1 MRYIFTL
8 LILAFTP
15 LIGFAEQCGISESC
29 VGKIGYIVIPE
40 SHHRYSHGQ
49 KGKYNGKPFI
59 VNATDKFLTEDG
71 IPFTGNE
78 YTINTS
84 YTELLEGY
92 DFTGDLAAVGRWFEV
107 NNGHEFITE
116 STGSYVEL
124 LLQAVQFY
132 QGDQLMKGSIVK
144 VLNVR
149 LLSEEVPN
157 IHRTHLLLLVQVI
170 SEP

>member
-1 MRYIFTL
+1 MRCVSTLIFLAL
-8 LILAFTP
+8 LP

-29 VGKIGYIVIPE
+29 VGKIGYIVIPD

-49 KGKYNGKPFI
+49 KGKYNGKSFV
-59 VNATDKFLTEDG
+59 VNAADKFLTEDG

-84 YTELLEGY
+84 YTELLGRY
-92 DFTGDLAAVGRWFEV
+92 DFMGDLEAVGRWFEV
-107 NNGHEFITE
+107 NKGHEFIAE
-116 STGSYVEL
+116 NTGSHLEL
-124 LLQAVQFY
+124 LLHPVQFY
-132 QGDQLMKGSIVK
+132 KGDQLIEGSKVK

-157 IHRTHLLLLVQVI
+157 IHRTHLLILVQVV